1 MRRLLPFPLLWALL
15 VAMWLALVG
24 SVDASSILLAALAA
38 GLAVRPLARL
48 LDRRPRF
55 AKPLVALE
63 LVVVVLVD
71 VVRSNI
77 AVAAIVLGLAG
88 RSRRRTGFVDIPLT
102 LREPAG
108 LAVLACI
115 ITSTPG
121 TAWAGYDAA
130 RSVLT
135 MHIFDLKDESEWISM
150 IHDRYERRLLEIF
163 A

>member
-1 MRRLLPFPLLWALL
+1 MKRLLPFPLLWALL
-15 VAMWLALVG
+15 LAMWLALVG

-38 GLAVRPLARL
+38 SLAVRPLARL
-48 LDRRPRF
+48 LDRHPRF

-63 LVVVVLVD
+63 LLVVVLVD
-71 VVRSNI
+71 VVRSNV

-102 LREPAG
+102 LREPTG

-115 ITSTPG
+115 ITCTPG
-121 TAWAGYDAA
+121 TAWAGYDRA
-130 RSVLT
+130 RDVLT
-135 MHIFDLKDESEWISM
+135 MHIFDLKDESEWIAM
-150 IHDRYERRLLEIF
+150 IRDRYERRLLEIF